1 MAITPLMPVYARCEV
16 APVRGEGAYL
26 FDAHGRRWLD
36 FAGGIATNSLGHGHP
51 HLVQAIARQ
60 AATLMHTSNLYQV
73 PAQANLAERL
83 VRLTFADT
91 VFFTN
96 SGAEALECSIKTC
109 RRFHHVNG
117 APERF
122 GIITFQNAFHGR
134 TLGTISAT
142 DQPKLRDGFAP
153 LLDGFTVLPFG
164 DLDAVKAAMSPHI
177 GGFLVEPIQGEGGIR
192 TASHDFLM
200 GLRRLA
206 DETGAL
212 LILDEV
218 QCGVARTG
226 KLFAHEHYGLTPD
239 IMAIAKGIGG
249 GFPVGACLATEH
261 AAKGMV
267 VGTHGSTY
275 GGNPLAMAA
284 CEAVLDIVTEP
295 AFLEHVTA
303 MGARLR
309 SSLQQMIPNHDH
321 LFEAVRGTGLMLGI
335 KVRAGTEAR
344 AFVGHARAHGILMV
358 GAGDNVI
365 RVLPP
370 LTIEEHHIA
379 EFVEKLSQ
387 AAHAWELAKAA

>member
-1 MAITPLMPVYARCEV
+1 MAITPLMPVYARSDV

-26 FDAHGRRWLD
+26 FDANGRRWLD
-36 FAGGIATNSLGHGHP
+36 FASGIATNSLGHGHP
-51 HLVQAIARQ
+51 HLVAAIAKQ

-73 PAQANLAERL
+73 PAQQSLAERL

-109 RRFHHVNG
+109 RRFQHVNG
-117 APERF
+117 QPERF

-142 DQPKLRDGFAP
+142 EQAQLRDGFAP
-153 LLDGFTVLPFG
+153 LLEGFTVLPFG
-164 DLDAVKAAMSPHI
+164 DLATVRAAITPHI

-192 TASHDFLM
+192 TSSHEFLT
-200 GLRRLA
+200 GLRALA
-206 DETGAL
+206 DETGSL

-226 KLFAHEHYGLTPD
+226 KLFAHEHYGVTPD

-249 GFPVGACLATEH
+249 GFPVGACLATER

-267 VGTHGSTY
+267 VGTHGSTF

-284 CEAVLDIVTEP
+284 CEAVLDVVAEP
-295 AFLEHVTA
+295 AFLEHVTQ
-303 MGARLR
+303 MGARLK
-309 SSLQQMIPNHDH
+309 SSLQQMIGNHDD
-321 LFEAVRGTGLMLGI
+321 LFEGVKGVGLMLGL
-335 KVRAGTEAR
+335 KVRAHTEAR
-344 AFVGHARAHGILMV
+344 AFVNHARAHGILTV
-358 GAGDNVI
+358 AAGDNVI
-365 RVLPP
+365 RILPP
-370 LTIEEHHIA
+370 LTIEEAHIA
-379 EFVEKLSQ
+379 EAVACLSA
-387 AAHAWELAKAA
+387 AAHAWTAAKAA

>member
-1 MAITPLMPVYARCEV
+1 MAITPLMPVYARSEV

-36 FAGGIATNSLGHGHP
+36 FASGIATNSLGHGHP
-51 HLVQAIARQ
+51 HLVAAIARQ

-73 PAQANLAERL
+73 PAQQSLAERL

-96 SGAEALECSIKTC
+96 SGAEALECAVKTC
-109 RRFHHVNG
+109 RRFHHANG
-117 APERF
+117 HPERF

-142 DQPKLRDGFAP
+142 DQAKLRDGFAP

-164 DLDAVKAAMSPHI
+164 DLAAVKAAMGPHI

-192 TASHDFLM
+192 TASHDFLA
-200 GLRRLA
+200 GLRQIA

-261 AAKGMV
+261 AAQGMV
-267 VGTHGSTY
+267 VGTHGSTF

-295 AFLEHVTA
+295 AFLDHVA
-303 MGARLR
+303 QMGARLR
-309 SSLQQMIPNHDH
+309 SSLHQMIGNHDD
-321 LFEAVRGTGLMLGI
+321 LFEGVKGVGLMLGL
-335 KVRAGTEAR
+335 KVRAGHEAR
-344 AFVGHARAHGILMV
+344 AFVNHARAHGILLV
-358 GAGDNVI
+358 AAGDNVI

-370 LTIEEHHIA
+370 LTIEEHHIGEA
-379 EFVEKLSQ
+379 VERISA
-387 AAHAWELAKAA
+387 AAHAWKTAKAA